1 MKHRTEYT
9 DTQAPKHT
17 TCQDRIN
24 EFDLNTT
31 RFRVKL
37 LEMRKNLSYY
47 RPKELARDLAS
58 LAFAA
63 DREAA
68 INKIGS
74 LQIENTT
81 PLSKT

>member
-1 MKHRTEYT
+1 MNHRTEYT
-9 DTQAPKHT
+9 DTLPPKHT

-31 RFRVKL
+31 RFRTKL
-37 LEMRKNLSYY
+37 LEIRNNLTYY
-47 RPKELARDLAS
+47 KPKELARDLAI

-68 INKIGS
+68 INKIDS